1 MTIKDQVN
9 ELFEQQLSVW
19 EMARNNFEG
28 LKTVQIREFD
38 FDGFGVKVQFNPARM
53 VSSGAKVDAKTI
65 AQRKCFLCAANRPE
79 VQRGIEWRDY
89 DILINPFP
97 IFPRHLTIPRRE
109 HVDQQLVPYISDMFD
124 LARELPDFV
133 VFYNGPK
140 CGASAPDHMHFQA
153 GNADFL
159 PLVGDYFNLK
169 AQGKCTMQCTIDG
182 ADIYT
187 IDDYL
192 RVVYCIESCDR
203 DALRQAF
210 MKLYNSWVKEDGV
223 EPMMNVVCLY
233 KESTVNGQQSKV
245 EPLRPADTL
254 TLSSS
259 SLQGIMQA
267 SLPSALASSVSS
279 PKTGEEYL
287 GQQILT
293 SCPADTP
300 LKLGEECLAQQSAEG
315 KWYLFVIPRGAFRPW
330 QYTAEGDKQLLV
342 SPATVEVSGLFI
354 TPVKEH
360 FERITKEDVVDIL
373 TQCTIK

>member
-1 MTIKDQVN
+1 MNCELKLQEQVN

-79 VQRGIEWRDY
+79 VQRGIAWRDY

-97 IFPRHLTIPRRE
+97 IFTRHLTIPRRE
-109 HVDQQLVPYISDMFD
+109 HVDQQLVPYINDMFD
-124 LARELPDFV
+124 LARELTDFI

-169 AQGKCTMQCTIDG
+169 ADGKCTMHNAQFTIDG
-182 ADIYT
+182 VDIYT

-192 RVVYCIESCDR
+192 RVVYCIESADK
-203 DALRQAF
+203 DALREAF
-210 MKLYNSWVKEDGV
+210 MKLYNSLVEEEGV

-233 KESTVNGQQSKV
+233 
-245 EPLRPADTL
+245 R
-254 TLSSS
+254 
-259 SLQGIMQA
+259 
-267 SLPSALASSVSS
+267 
-279 PKTGEEYL
+279 
-287 GQQILT
+287 
-293 SCPADTP
+293 
-300 LKLGEECLAQQSAEG
+300 EG

-330 QYTAEGDKQLLV
+330 QYTAEGDEQLLV

-373 TQCTIK
+373 KQCTIECGMRSEE

>member
-1 MTIKDQVN
+1 MTIQDQVN

-38 FDGFGVKVQFNPARM
+38 FDGFAVKVQFNPARM

-169 AQGKCTMQCTIDG
+169 QAGRTEKVENVEEAET
-182 ADIYT
+182 YLLK
-187 IDDYL
+187 DYL
-192 RVVYCIESCDR
+192 RVVYCVESTDTE
-203 DALRQAF
+203 ALKESF
-210 MKLYNSWVKEDGV
+210 MKLYNSWIEKEDV

-233 KESTVNGQQSKV
+233 
-245 EPLRPADTL
+245 R
-254 TLSSS
+254 
-259 SLQGIMQA
+259 
-267 SLPSALASSVSS
+267 
-279 PKTGEEYL
+279 
-287 GQQILT
+287 
-293 SCPADTP
+293 
-300 LKLGEECLAQQSAEG
+300 EG

-373 TQCTIK
+373 TQCSY

>member
-1 MTIKDQVN
+1 MNCELGLKVN
-9 ELFEQQLSVW
+9 ELFDQQLSVW

-38 FDGFGVKVQFNPARM
+38 FDGFAVKVQFNPARM

-65 AQRKCFLCAANRPE
+65 AERKCFLCAANRPE

-97 IFPRHLTIPRRE
+97 IFTRHLTIPRRE
-109 HVDQQLVPYISDMFD
+109 HVDQRLVPYIADMFD
-124 LARELPDFV
+124 LARELTDFV

-159 PLVGDYFNLK
+159 PLVSDYFNLK
-169 AQGKCTMQCTIDG
+169 QVGRTELVET
-182 ADIYT
+182 ADTAETYLMK
-187 IDDYL
+187 DYL
-192 RVVYCIESCDR
+192 RVVYCIESA
-203 DALRQAF
+203 DAVALKEAF
-210 MKLYNSWVKEDGV
+210 MKLYNSWVVDADV

-233 KESTVNGQQSKV
+233 
-245 EPLRPADTL
+245 R
-254 TLSSS
+254 
-259 SLQGIMQA
+259 
-267 SLPSALASSVSS
+267 
-279 PKTGEEYL
+279 
-287 GQQILT
+287 
-293 SCPADTP
+293 
-300 LKLGEECLAQQSAEG
+300 EG

-330 QYTAEGDKQLLV
+330 QYTAEGDAQLLV

>member
-1 MTIKDQVN
+1 MTIKEQVN

-109 HVDQQLVPYISDMFD
+109 HVDQRLVPYISDMFD

-169 AQGKCTMQCTIDG
+169 QAGRTEKVENVEEAET
-182 ADIYT
+182 YLLK
-187 IDDYL
+187 DYL
-192 RVVYCIESCDR
+192 RVVYCVESTDTE
-203 DALRQAF
+203 ALKESF
-210 MKLYNSWVKEDGV
+210 MKLYNSWIEKEDV

-233 KESTVNGQQSKV
+233 
-245 EPLRPADTL
+245 R
-254 TLSSS
+254 
-259 SLQGIMQA
+259 
-267 SLPSALASSVSS
+267 
-279 PKTGEEYL
+279 
-287 GQQILT
+287 
-293 SCPADTP
+293 
-300 LKLGEECLAQQSAEG
+300 EG

>member
-1 MTIKDQVN
+1 
-9 ELFEQQLSVW
+9 
-19 EMARNNFEG
+19 
-28 LKTVQIREFD
+28 
-38 FDGFGVKVQFNPARM
+38 
-53 VSSGAKVDAKTI
+53 
-65 AQRKCFLCAANRPE
+65 
-79 VQRGIEWRDY
+79 
-89 DILINPFP
+89 
-97 IFPRHLTIPRRE
+97 LTIPRRE

-169 AQGKCTMQCTIDG
+169 GQGKCTMQCTIDG

-192 RVVYCIESCDR
+192 RVVYCIESADA
-203 DALRQAF
+203 DALKESF
-210 MKLYNSWVKEDGV
+210 MKLYNSWVKEEGV

-233 KESTVNGQQSKV
+233 KESTVNGQQS
-245 EPLRPADTL
+245 T
-254 TLSSS
+254 
-259 SLQGIMQA
+259 
-267 SLPSALASSVSS
+267 
-279 PKTGEEYL
+279 
-287 GQQILT
+287 
-293 SCPADTP
+293 
-300 LKLGEECLAQQSAEG
+300 EG
-315 KWYLFVIPRGAFRPW
+315 KWYLFIIPRGAFRPW

-373 TQCTIK
+373 EQCSIK

>member
-1 MTIKDQVN
+1 MTIQNQVN

-38 FDGFGVKVQFNPARM
+38 FDGFAVKVQFNPARM

-97 IFPRHLTIPRRE
+97 IFTRHLTIPRRE

-169 AQGKCTMQCTIDG
+169 QAGRTELVDAAG
-182 ADIYT
+182 ATNIYLLNN
-187 IDDYL
+187 YL
-192 RVVYCIESCDR
+192 RVVYCIESADA
-203 DALRQAF
+203 DALKEAF
-210 MKLYNSWVKEDGV
+210 MKLYNLWVKEEGV

-233 KESTVNGQQSKV
+233 KESTVNGQQS
-245 EPLRPADTL
+245 T
-254 TLSSS
+254 
-259 SLQGIMQA
+259 
-267 SLPSALASSVSS
+267 
-279 PKTGEEYL
+279 
-287 GQQILT
+287 
-293 SCPADTP
+293 
-300 LKLGEECLAQQSAEG
+300 EG

>member
-1 MTIKDQVN
+1 MNCELKLQDQVN

-38 FDGFGVKVQFNPARM
+38 FDGFAVKVQFNPARM

-97 IFPRHLTIPRRE
+97 IFTRHLTIPRRE
-109 HVDQQLVPYISDMFD
+109 HVDQQLLPYIVDMFD

-159 PLVGDYFNLK
+159 PLVADYFNLK
-169 AQGKCTMQCTIDG
+169 QSGRTDLVEQIESAETYLMNN
-182 ADIYT
+182 
-187 IDDYL
+187 YL
-192 RVVYCIESCDR
+192 RVVYCIESVNP
-203 DALRQAF
+203 DALKTAF
-210 MKLYNSWVKEDGV
+210 VKLYNSWIKEEGV

-233 KESTVNGQQSKV
+233 
-245 EPLRPADTL
+245 RD
-254 TLSSS
+254 
-259 SLQGIMQA
+259 
-267 SLPSALASSVSS
+267 
-279 PKTGEEYL
+279 
-287 GQQILT
+287 
-293 SCPADTP
+293 
-300 LKLGEECLAQQSAEG
+300 G

-330 QYTAEGDKQLLV
+330 QYTAEGDQQLLV

-360 FERITKEDVVDIL
+360 FERITKDDVVDIL
-373 TQCTIK
+373 NQCSY

>member
-1 MTIKDQVN
+1 MNCELGLKVN
-9 ELFEQQLSVW
+9 ELFDQQLSVW

-38 FDGFGVKVQFNPARM
+38 FDGFAVKVQFNPARM

-65 AQRKCFLCAANRPE
+65 AERKCFLCAANRPE

-97 IFPRHLTIPRRE
+97 IFTRHLTIPRRE
-109 HVDQQLVPYISDMFD
+109 HVDQRLVPYIADMFD
-124 LARELPDFV
+124 LARELTDFV

-159 PLVGDYFNLK
+159 PLVSDYFNLK
-169 AQGKCTMQCTIDG
+169 QVGRTELVET
-182 ADIYT
+182 ADTAETYLMK
-187 IDDYL
+187 DYL
-192 RVVYCIESCDR
+192 RVVYCIESA
-203 DALRQAF
+203 DAVALKEAF
-210 MKLYNSWVKEDGV
+210 MKLYNSWVVDADV

-233 KESTVNGQQSKV
+233 KQSTVNSQQT
-245 EPLRPADTL
+245 AD
-254 TLSSS
+254 
-259 SLQGIMQA
+259 
-267 SLPSALASSVSS
+267 
-279 PKTGEEYL
+279 
-287 GQQILT
+287 
-293 SCPADTP
+293 
-300 LKLGEECLAQQSAEG
+300 G

-373 TQCTIK
+373 TQCSIK

>member
-1 MTIKDQVN
+1 MTIQDQVN

-97 IFPRHLTIPRRE
+97 IFTRHLTIPRRE
-109 HVDQQLVPYISDMFD
+109 HVDQRLVPYISDMFD

-159 PLVGDYFNLK
+159 PLVSDYFNLK
-169 AQGKCTMQCTIDG
+169 AKGKCTKQCTIDG
-182 ADIYT
+182 ADVYT
-187 IDDYL
+187 IDNYL
-192 RVVYCIESCDR
+192 RVVYCIESADAE
-203 DALRQAF
+203 ALRQAF
-210 MKLYNSWVKEDGV
+210 MKLYNSWVKEEGV

-233 KESTVNGQQSKV
+233 
-245 EPLRPADTL
+245 RD
-254 TLSSS
+254 
-259 SLQGIMQA
+259 
-267 SLPSALASSVSS
+267 
-279 PKTGEEYL
+279 
-287 GQQILT
+287 
-293 SCPADTP
+293 
-300 LKLGEECLAQQSAEG
+300 G

-330 QYTAEGDKQLLV
+330 QYTAEGEKQLLV

-360 FERITKEDVVDIL
+360 FERITKDDVVDIL

>member
-1 MTIKDQVN
+1 MNCELGLKVN
-9 ELFEQQLSVW
+9 ELFDQQLSVW

-38 FDGFGVKVQFNPARM
+38 FDGFAVKVQFNPARM

-65 AQRKCFLCAANRPE
+65 AERKCFLCAANRPE

-97 IFPRHLTIPRRE
+97 IFTRHLTIPRRK
-109 HVDQQLVPYISDMFD
+109 HVDQRLVPYIADMFD
-124 LARELPDFV
+124 LARELTDFV

-159 PLVGDYFNLK
+159 PLVSDYFNLK
-169 AQGKCTMQCTIDG
+169 QVGRTELVET
-182 ADIYT
+182 ADTAETYLMK
-187 IDDYL
+187 DYL
-192 RVVYCIESCDR
+192 RVVYCIESA
-203 DALRQAF
+203 DAVALKEAF
-210 MKLYNSWVKEDGV
+210 MKLYNSWVVDADV

-233 KESTVNGQQSKV
+233 
-245 EPLRPADTL
+245 R
-254 TLSSS
+254 
-259 SLQGIMQA
+259 
-267 SLPSALASSVSS
+267 
-279 PKTGEEYL
+279 
-287 GQQILT
+287 
-293 SCPADTP
+293 
-300 LKLGEECLAQQSAEG
+300 EG

-330 QYTAEGDKQLLV
+330 QYTAEGGAQLLV

>member
-1 MTIKDQVN
+1 MTIQEKVN

-38 FDGFGVKVQFNPARM
+38 FNGFAVKVQFNPARM

-97 IFPRHLTIPRRE
+97 IFTRHLTIPRCE
-109 HVDQQLVPYISDMFD
+109 HVDQRLVPYISDMFD

-153 GNADFL
+153 GNAYFL

-169 AQGKCTMQCTIDG
+169 QMGRIELVG
-182 ADIYT
+182 AGDVAETYIMK
-187 IDDYL
+187 DYL
-192 RVVYCIESCDR
+192 RVVYCVESA
-203 DALRQAF
+203 DADELKEAF
-210 MKLYNSWVKEDGV
+210 MKLYNAWVKEEEV

-233 KESTVNGQQSKV
+233 
-245 EPLRPADTL
+245 RD
-254 TLSSS
+254 
-259 SLQGIMQA
+259 
-267 SLPSALASSVSS
+267 
-279 PKTGEEYL
+279 
-287 GQQILT
+287 
-293 SCPADTP
+293 
-300 LKLGEECLAQQSAEG
+300 G

>member
-1 MTIKDQVN
+1 MNCELGLKVN
-9 ELFEQQLSVW
+9 ELFDQQLSVW

-38 FDGFGVKVQFNPARM
+38 FDGFAVKVQFNPARM

-65 AQRKCFLCAANRPE
+65 AERKCFLCAANRPE

-97 IFPRHLTIPRRE
+97 IFTRHLTIPRRE
-109 HVDQQLVPYISDMFD
+109 HVDQRLVPYIADMFD
-124 LARELPDFV
+124 LARELTDFV

-159 PLVGDYFNLK
+159 PLVSDYFNLK
-169 AQGKCTMQCTIDG
+169 QVGRTELVET
-182 ADIYT
+182 ADTAETYLMK
-187 IDDYL
+187 DYL
-192 RVVYCIESCDR
+192 RVVYCIESA
-203 DALRQAF
+203 DAVALKEAF
-210 MKLYNSWVKEDGV
+210 MKLYNSWVVDADV

-233 KESTVNGQQSKV
+233 
-245 EPLRPADTL
+245 R
-254 TLSSS
+254 
-259 SLQGIMQA
+259 
-267 SLPSALASSVSS
+267 
-279 PKTGEEYL
+279 
-287 GQQILT
+287 
-293 SCPADTP
+293 
-300 LKLGEECLAQQSAEG
+300 EG

-373 TQCTIK
+373 IQCTIK

>member
-1 MTIKDQVN
+1 MNCELGLKVN
-9 ELFEQQLSVW
+9 ELFDQQLSVW

-38 FDGFGVKVQFNPARM
+38 FDGFAVKVQFNPARM

-65 AQRKCFLCAANRPE
+65 AERKCFLCAANRPE

-97 IFPRHLTIPRRE
+97 IFTRHLTIPRRE
-109 HVDQQLVPYISDMFD
+109 HVDQRLVPYIADMFD
-124 LARELPDFV
+124 LARELTDFV

-159 PLVGDYFNLK
+159 PLVSDYFNLK
-169 AQGKCTMQCTIDG
+169 QVGRTELVET
-182 ADIYT
+182 ADTAETYLMK
-187 IDDYL
+187 DYL
-192 RVVYCIESCDR
+192 RVVYCIESA
-203 DALRQAF
+203 DAVALKEAF
-210 MKLYNSWVKEDGV
+210 MKLYNSWVVDADV

-233 KESTVNGQQSKV
+233 
-245 EPLRPADTL
+245 R
-254 TLSSS
+254 
-259 SLQGIMQA
+259 
-267 SLPSALASSVSS
+267 
-279 PKTGEEYL
+279 
-287 GQQILT
+287 
-293 SCPADTP
+293 
-300 LKLGEECLAQQSAEG
+300 EG

-373 TQCTIK
+373 KQCTIK

>member
-1 MTIKDQVN
+1 MNCELGLKVN
-9 ELFEQQLSVW
+9 ELFDQQLSVW

-28 LKTVQIREFD
+28 LKIVQIREFD
-38 FDGFGVKVQFNPARM
+38 FDGFAVKVQFNPARM

-65 AQRKCFLCAANRPE
+65 AERKCFLCAANRPE

-97 IFPRHLTIPRRE
+97 IFTRHLTIPRRE
-109 HVDQQLVPYISDMFD
+109 HVDQRLVPYIADMFD
-124 LARELPDFV
+124 LARELTDFV

-159 PLVGDYFNLK
+159 PLVSDYFNLK
-169 AQGKCTMQCTIDG
+169 QVGRTELVET
-182 ADIYT
+182 ADTAEIYLMK
-187 IDDYL
+187 DYL
-192 RVVYCIESCDR
+192 RVVYCIESA
-203 DALRQAF
+203 DAVALKEAF
-210 MKLYNSWVKEDGV
+210 MKLYNSWVVDADV

-233 KESTVNGQQSKV
+233 
-245 EPLRPADTL
+245 R
-254 TLSSS
+254 
-259 SLQGIMQA
+259 
-267 SLPSALASSVSS
+267 
-279 PKTGEEYL
+279 
-287 GQQILT
+287 
-293 SCPADTP
+293 
-300 LKLGEECLAQQSAEG
+300 EG

>member
-1 MTIKDQVN
+1 MTIQEQVN

-97 IFPRHLTIPRRE
+97 IFTRHLTIPRRE
-109 HVDQQLVPYISDMFD
+109 HVDQQLVPYICDMFD
-124 LARELPDFV
+124 LARELTDFV

-169 AQGKCTMQCTIDG
+169 SKGKCTMHNAQCTIG
-182 ADIYT
+182 GVDIYT

-192 RVVYCIESCDR
+192 RVVYCIESADK
-203 DALRQAF
+203 DALHEAF
-210 MKLYNSWVKEDGV
+210 MKLYNSLVKEEGV

-233 KESTVNGQQSKV
+233 
-245 EPLRPADTL
+245 R
-254 TLSSS
+254 
-259 SLQGIMQA
+259 
-267 SLPSALASSVSS
+267 
-279 PKTGEEYL
+279 
-287 GQQILT
+287 
-293 SCPADTP
+293 
-300 LKLGEECLAQQSAEG
+300 EG
-315 KWYLFVIPRGAFRPW
+315 RWYLFMIPRGAFRPW
-330 QYTAEGDKQLLV
+330 QYTAEGDEQLLV

-373 TQCTIK
+373 NQCTIK

>member
-1 MTIKDQVN
+1 MTIQEKVN

-38 FDGFGVKVQFNPARM
+38 FNGFAVKVQFNPARM

-97 IFPRHLTIPRRE
+97 IFTRHLTIPRRE

-169 AQGKCTMQCTIDG
+169 QAGRTELVDAAG
-182 ADIYT
+182 ATNTYLLNN
-187 IDDYL
+187 YL
-192 RVVYCIESCDR
+192 RVVYCIESADA
-203 DALRQAF
+203 DALKEAF
-210 MKLYNSWVKEDGV
+210 MKLYNLWVKEEGV

-233 KESTVNGQQSKV
+233 KESTVNGQQS
-245 EPLRPADTL
+245 T
-254 TLSSS
+254 
-259 SLQGIMQA
+259 
-267 SLPSALASSVSS
+267 
-279 PKTGEEYL
+279 
-287 GQQILT
+287 
-293 SCPADTP
+293 
-300 LKLGEECLAQQSAEG
+300 EG

-360 FERITKEDVVDIL
+360 FERITKDDVVDIL
-373 TQCTIK
+373 SQCTIK

>member
-1 MTIKDQVN
+1 MNCELGLKVN
-9 ELFEQQLSVW
+9 ELFDQQLSVW

-38 FDGFGVKVQFNPARM
+38 FDGFAVKVQFNPARM

-65 AQRKCFLCAANRPE
+65 AERKCFLCAANRPE

-97 IFPRHLTIPRRE
+97 IFTRHLTIPRRE
-109 HVDQQLVPYISDMFD
+109 HVDQRLVPYIADMFD
-124 LARELPDFV
+124 LARELTDFV

-159 PLVGDYFNLK
+159 PLVSDYFNLK
-169 AQGKCTMQCTIDG
+169 QVGRTELVET
-182 ADIYT
+182 ADTAETYLMK
-187 IDDYL
+187 DYL
-192 RVVYCIESCDR
+192 RVVYCIESA
-203 DALRQAF
+203 DAVALKEAF
-210 MKLYNSWVKEDGV
+210 MKLYNSWVVDADV

-233 KESTVNGQQSKV
+233 RQSTVDSQQT
-245 EPLRPADTL
+245 AD
-254 TLSSS
+254 
-259 SLQGIMQA
+259 
-267 SLPSALASSVSS
+267 
-279 PKTGEEYL
+279 
-287 GQQILT
+287 
-293 SCPADTP
+293 
-300 LKLGEECLAQQSAEG
+300 G

>member
-1 MTIKDQVN
+1 MNCELKLQEQVN

-28 LKTVQIREFD
+28 LKTVQIREFN

-124 LARELPDFV
+124 LARELTDFV

-169 AQGKCTMQCTIDG
+169 GQGKCTMQCTIDG

-233 KESTVNGQQSKV
+233 KESTVNGQQS
-245 EPLRPADTL
+245 
-254 TLSSS
+254 
-259 SLQGIMQA
+259 
-267 SLPSALASSVSS
+267 
-279 PKTGEEYL
+279 
-287 GQQILT
+287 
-293 SCPADTP
+293 
-300 LKLGEECLAQQSAEG
+300 AEG

>member
-1 MTIKDQVN
+1 MTIKEQVN

-97 IFPRHLTIPRRE
+97 IFTRHLTIPRRE
-109 HVDQQLVPYISDMFD
+109 HVDQRLVPYISDMFD
-124 LARELPDFV
+124 LARELTDFV

-159 PLVGDYFNLK
+159 PLVGDYFALK
-169 AQGKCTMQCTIDG
+169 AKGQCTMHNAQCTIDG

-203 DALRQAF
+203 DALCQAF
-210 MKLYNSWVKEDGV
+210 MKLYNSWVKEEGV

-233 KESTVNGQQSKV
+233 KESTVNGQQSMV

-279 PKTGEEYL
+279 PKTGEEYS
-287 GQQILT
+287 GQQST
-293 SCPADTP
+293 
-300 LKLGEECLAQQSAEG
+300 EG
-315 KWYLFVIPRGAFRPW
+315 KWYLFIIPRGAFRPW

-373 TQCTIK
+373 EQCSIK

>member
-1 MTIKDQVN
+1 MNCELKLQQQVN

-109 HVDQQLVPYISDMFD
+109 HVDQRLVPYISDMFD

-169 AQGKCTMQCTIDG
+169 SQGKCTMHNAQFTIDG
-182 ADIYT
+182 VDIYT

-203 DALRQAF
+203 DALCQAF
-210 MKLYNSWVKEDGV
+210 MKLYNSWVKEEGV

-233 KESTVNGQQSKV
+233 
-245 EPLRPADTL
+245 R
-254 TLSSS
+254 
-259 SLQGIMQA
+259 
-267 SLPSALASSVSS
+267 
-279 PKTGEEYL
+279 
-287 GQQILT
+287 
-293 SCPADTP
+293 
-300 LKLGEECLAQQSAEG
+300 EG

-330 QYTAEGDKQLLV
+330 QYIAEGDKQLLV

-373 TQCTIK
+373 TQCTINKE

>member
-1 MTIKDQVN
+1 MNCELGLKVN
-9 ELFEQQLSVW
+9 ELFDQQLSVW

-38 FDGFGVKVQFNPARM
+38 FDGFAVKVQFNPARM

-65 AQRKCFLCAANRPE
+65 AERKCFLCAANRPE

-97 IFPRHLTIPRRE
+97 IFTRHLTIPRRE
-109 HVDQQLVPYISDMFD
+109 HVDQRLVPYIADMFD
-124 LARELPDFV
+124 LARELTDFV

-159 PLVGDYFNLK
+159 PLVSNYFNLK
-169 AQGKCTMQCTIDG
+169 QVGRTELVET
-182 ADIYT
+182 ADTAETYLIK
-187 IDDYL
+187 DYL
-192 RVVYCIESCDR
+192 RVVYCIESA
-203 DALRQAF
+203 DAVALKEAF
-210 MKLYNSWVKEDGV
+210 MKLYNSWVVDADV

-233 KESTVNGQQSKV
+233 
-245 EPLRPADTL
+245 R
-254 TLSSS
+254 
-259 SLQGIMQA
+259 
-267 SLPSALASSVSS
+267 
-279 PKTGEEYL
+279 
-287 GQQILT
+287 
-293 SCPADTP
+293 
-300 LKLGEECLAQQSAEG
+300 EG

>member
-1 MTIKDQVN
+1 MTIQEKVN

-38 FDGFGVKVQFNPARM
+38 FDGFAVKVQFNPARM

-97 IFPRHLTIPRRE
+97 IFTRHLTIPRRE

-169 AQGKCTMQCTIDG
+169 QMGRIELVG
-182 ADIYT
+182 AGDVAETYIMK
-187 IDDYL
+187 DYL
-192 RVVYCIESCDR
+192 RVVYCVESA
-203 DALRQAF
+203 DADELKEAF
-210 MKLYNSWVKEDGV
+210 MKLYNAWVKEEEA

-233 KESTVNGQQSKV
+233 
-245 EPLRPADTL
+245 RD
-254 TLSSS
+254 
-259 SLQGIMQA
+259 
-267 SLPSALASSVSS
+267 
-279 PKTGEEYL
+279 
-287 GQQILT
+287 
-293 SCPADTP
+293 
-300 LKLGEECLAQQSAEG
+300 G

>member
-1 MTIKDQVN
+1 MNCELGLKVN
-9 ELFEQQLSVW
+9 ELFDQQLSVW

-38 FDGFGVKVQFNPARM
+38 FDGFAVKVQFNPARM

-65 AQRKCFLCAANRPE
+65 AERKCFLCAANRPE

-97 IFPRHLTIPRRE
+97 IFTRHLTIPRRE
-109 HVDQQLVPYISDMFD
+109 HVDQRLVPYIADMFD
-124 LARELPDFV
+124 LARELTDFV

-159 PLVGDYFNLK
+159 PLVSDYFNLK
-169 AQGKCTMQCTIDG
+169 QVGRTELVET
-182 ADIYT
+182 ADTAETYLMK
-187 IDDYL
+187 DYL
-192 RVVYCIESCDR
+192 RVVYCIESA
-203 DALRQAF
+203 DAVALKEAF
-210 MKLYNSWVKEDGV
+210 MKLYNSWVVDADV

-233 KESTVNGQQSKV
+233 
-245 EPLRPADTL
+245 R
-254 TLSSS
+254 
-259 SLQGIMQA
+259 
-267 SLPSALASSVSS
+267 
-279 PKTGEEYL
+279 
-287 GQQILT
+287 
-293 SCPADTP
+293 
-300 LKLGEECLAQQSAEG
+300 EG

-330 QYTAEGDKQLLV
+330 QYTAEGDKQLLI

>member
-1 MTIKDQVN
+1 MTIQDQVN

-109 HVDQQLVPYISDMFD
+109 HVDQRLVPYISDMFD

-169 AQGKCTMQCTIDG
+169 QAGRTEKVENVEEAET
-182 ADIYT
+182 YLLK
-187 IDDYL
+187 DYL
-192 RVVYCIESCDR
+192 RVVYCVESTDTE
-203 DALRQAF
+203 ALKESF
-210 MKLYNSWVKEDGV
+210 MKLYNSWIEKEDV

-233 KESTVNGQQSKV
+233 KESTVNGQQS
-245 EPLRPADTL
+245 T
-254 TLSSS
+254 
-259 SLQGIMQA
+259 
-267 SLPSALASSVSS
+267 
-279 PKTGEEYL
+279 
-287 GQQILT
+287 
-293 SCPADTP
+293 
-300 LKLGEECLAQQSAEG
+300 EG
-315 KWYLFVIPRGAFRPW
+315 KWYLFIIPRGAFRPW

>member
-1 MTIKDQVN
+1 MNCELKLQEKVN

-38 FDGFGVKVQFNPARM
+38 FDGFAVKVQFNPARM

-97 IFPRHLTIPRRE
+97 IFTRHLTIPRRE

-159 PLVGDYFNLK
+159 PLVDDYFNLK
-169 AQGKCTMQCTIDG
+169 QAGRTELVDAVG
-182 ADIYT
+182 ATNTYLLNN
-187 IDDYL
+187 YL
-192 RVVYCIESCDR
+192 RVVYCIESADA
-203 DALRQAF
+203 DALKEAF
-210 MKLYNSWVKEDGV
+210 MKLYNLWVKEEGV

-233 KESTVNGQQSKV
+233 
-245 EPLRPADTL
+245 RDA
-254 TLSSS
+254 
-259 SLQGIMQA
+259 
-267 SLPSALASSVSS
+267 
-279 PKTGEEYL
+279 
-287 GQQILT
+287 
-293 SCPADTP
+293 
-300 LKLGEECLAQQSAEG
+300 
-315 KWYLFVIPRGAFRPW
+315 KWYLFIIPRGAFRPW

-373 TQCTIK
+373 TQCSY

>member
-1 MTIKDQVN
+1 MNCELKLQEQVN

-38 FDGFGVKVQFNPARM
+38 FDGFAVKVQFNPARM

-65 AQRKCFLCAANRPE
+65 AERKCFLCAANRPE

-97 IFPRHLTIPRRE
+97 IFTRHLTIPRRE
-109 HVDQQLVPYISDMFD
+109 HVDQRLVPYISDMFD

-169 AQGKCTMQCTIDG
+169 GAGKTELVESAEKVDTYLIK
-182 ADIYT
+182 
-187 IDDYL
+187 DYL
-192 RVVYCIESCDR
+192 RVVYCLEAT
-203 DALRQAF
+203 DAVALKDAF
-210 MKLYNSWVKEDGV
+210 MKLYNSWVTDADV

-233 KESTVNGQQSKV
+233 
-245 EPLRPADTL
+245 RD
-254 TLSSS
+254 
-259 SLQGIMQA
+259 
-267 SLPSALASSVSS
+267 
-279 PKTGEEYL
+279 
-287 GQQILT
+287 
-293 SCPADTP
+293 
-300 LKLGEECLAQQSAEG
+300 G

-373 TQCTIK
+373 TQCTINKE

>member
-1 MTIKDQVN
+1 MTIQEKVN

-38 FDGFGVKVQFNPARM
+38 FDGFAVKVQFNPARM

-97 IFPRHLTIPRRE
+97 IFTRHLTIPRRE

-169 AQGKCTMQCTIDG
+169 QAGRIEKVENVEG
-182 ADIYT
+182 AETYLLK
-187 IDDYL
+187 DYL
-192 RVVYCIESCDR
+192 RVVYCVESTDTE
-203 DALRQAF
+203 ALKEAF
-210 MKLYNSWVKEDGV
+210 MKLYNSWVKEEGV

-233 KESTVNGQQSKV
+233 
-245 EPLRPADTL
+245 RD
-254 TLSSS
+254 
-259 SLQGIMQA
+259 
-267 SLPSALASSVSS
+267 
-279 PKTGEEYL
+279 
-287 GQQILT
+287 
-293 SCPADTP
+293 
-300 LKLGEECLAQQSAEG
+300 G

-330 QYTAEGDKQLLV
+330 QYTAEGDQQLLV

-360 FERITKEDVVDIL
+360 FERITKENVVDIL

>member
-1 MTIKDQVN
+1 MNCELKLQQQVN

-79 VQRGIEWRDY
+79 VQRGIAWRDY

-97 IFPRHLTIPRRE
+97 IFTRHLTIPRRE

-124 LARELPDFV
+124 LARELTDFV

-169 AQGKCTMQCTIDG
+169 SKGKCTMHNAQCTIG
-182 ADIYT
+182 GVDIYT

-192 RVVYCIESCDR
+192 RVVYCIESADK
-203 DALRQAF
+203 DALHEAF
-210 MKLYNSWVKEDGV
+210 MKLYNSLVKEEGV

-233 KESTVNGQQSKV
+233 KESTVNSQQS
-245 EPLRPADTL
+245 T
-254 TLSSS
+254 
-259 SLQGIMQA
+259 
-267 SLPSALASSVSS
+267 
-279 PKTGEEYL
+279 
-287 GQQILT
+287 
-293 SCPADTP
+293 
-300 LKLGEECLAQQSAEG
+300 EG
-315 KWYLFVIPRGAFRPW
+315 RWYLFVIPRGAFRPW
-330 QYTAEGDKQLLV
+330 QYTAEGDEQLLV

-373 TQCTIK
+373 KQCTIK

>member
-1 MTIKDQVN
+1 MNCELGLKVN
-9 ELFEQQLSVW
+9 ELFDQQLSVW

-38 FDGFGVKVQFNPARM
+38 FDGFAVKVQFNPARM

-65 AQRKCFLCAANRPE
+65 AERKCFLCAANRPE

-97 IFPRHLTIPRRE
+97 IFIRHLTIPRRE
-109 HVDQQLVPYISDMFD
+109 HVDQRLVPYIADMFD
-124 LARELPDFV
+124 LARELTDFV

-159 PLVGDYFNLK
+159 PLVSDYFNLK
-169 AQGKCTMQCTIDG
+169 QVGRTELVET
-182 ADIYT
+182 ADTAETYLMK
-187 IDDYL
+187 DYL
-192 RVVYCIESCDR
+192 RVVYCIESA
-203 DALRQAF
+203 DAVALKEAF
-210 MKLYNSWVKEDGV
+210 MKLYNSWVVDADV

-233 KESTVNGQQSKV
+233 
-245 EPLRPADTL
+245 R
-254 TLSSS
+254 
-259 SLQGIMQA
+259 
-267 SLPSALASSVSS
+267 
-279 PKTGEEYL
+279 
-287 GQQILT
+287 
-293 SCPADTP
+293 
-300 LKLGEECLAQQSAEG
+300 EG

>member
-1 MTIKDQVN
+1 MNCELGLKVN
-9 ELFEQQLSVW
+9 ELFDQQLSVW

-38 FDGFGVKVQFNPARM
+38 FDGFAVKVQFNPARM

-65 AQRKCFLCAANRPE
+65 AERKCFLCAANRPE

-97 IFPRHLTIPRRE
+97 IFTRHLTIPRRE
-109 HVDQQLVPYISDMFD
+109 HVDQRLVPYIADMFD
-124 LARELPDFV
+124 LARELTDFV

-159 PLVGDYFNLK
+159 PLVSDYFNLK
-169 AQGKCTMQCTIDG
+169 QVGRTELVET
-182 ADIYT
+182 ADTAETYLMK
-187 IDDYL
+187 DYL
-192 RVVYCIESCDR
+192 RVVYCIESA
-203 DALRQAF
+203 DAVALKEAF
-210 MKLYNSWVKEDGV
+210 MKLYNSWVVDADV

-233 KESTVNGQQSKV
+233 RQSTV
-245 EPLRPADTL
+245 D
-254 TLSSS
+254 
-259 SLQGIMQA
+259 
-267 SLPSALASSVSS
+267 
-279 PKTGEEYL
+279 
-287 GQQILT
+287 GQQI
-293 SCPADTP
+293 AD
-300 LKLGEECLAQQSAEG
+300 G

-330 QYTAEGDKQLLV
+330 QYTAEGDAQLLV

>member
-1 MTIKDQVN
+1 MTIQEQVN

-28 LKTVQIREFD
+28 LKSVQIREFD

-97 IFPRHLTIPRRE
+97 IFPRHLTIPRHE

-169 AQGKCTMQCTIDG
+169 SKGKCTMQGTIDG

-192 RVVYCIESCDR
+192 RVVYCVESADR
-203 DALRQAF
+203 EALKGAF
-210 MKLYNSWVKEDGV
+210 MKLYNSWVVGTQRAASYKEQGAGSREQEVEQSNDKMI

-233 KESTVNGQQSKV
+233 KESTVNGQQS
-245 EPLRPADTL
+245 T
-254 TLSSS
+254 
-259 SLQGIMQA
+259 
-267 SLPSALASSVSS
+267 
-279 PKTGEEYL
+279 
-287 GQQILT
+287 
-293 SCPADTP
+293 
-300 LKLGEECLAQQSAEG
+300 EG
-315 KWYLFVIPRGAFRPW
+315 KWYLFIIPRGAFRPW
-330 QYTAEGDKQLLV
+330 QYTAEGAKQLLV

-373 TQCTIK
+373 TQCSY

>member
-1 MTIKDQVN
+1 MNCELGLKVN
-9 ELFEQQLSVW
+9 ELFDQQLSVW

-38 FDGFGVKVQFNPARM
+38 FDGFAVKVQFNPARM

-65 AQRKCFLCAANRPE
+65 AERKCFLCAANRPE

-97 IFPRHLTIPRRE
+97 IFTRHLTIPRRK
-109 HVDQQLVPYISDMFD
+109 HVDQRLVPYIADMFD
-124 LARELPDFV
+124 LARELTDFV

-159 PLVGDYFNLK
+159 PLVSDYFNLK
-169 AQGKCTMQCTIDG
+169 QVGRTELVET
-182 ADIYT
+182 ADTAETYLMK
-187 IDDYL
+187 DYL
-192 RVVYCIESCDR
+192 RVVYCIESA
-203 DALRQAF
+203 DAVALTEAF
-210 MKLYNSWVKEDGV
+210 MNLYNSWVVDADV

-233 KESTVNGQQSKV
+233 
-245 EPLRPADTL
+245 R
-254 TLSSS
+254 
-259 SLQGIMQA
+259 
-267 SLPSALASSVSS
+267 
-279 PKTGEEYL
+279 
-287 GQQILT
+287 
-293 SCPADTP
+293 
-300 LKLGEECLAQQSAEG
+300 EG

-330 QYTAEGDKQLLV
+330 QYTAEGGAQLLV

>member
-1 MTIKDQVN
+1 MTIQDQVK
-9 ELFEQQLSVW
+9 ELFDQQLSVW

-38 FDGFGVKVQFNPARM
+38 FDGFAVKVQFNPARM

-65 AQRKCFLCAANRPE
+65 AERKCFLCAANRPE

-97 IFPRHLTIPRRE
+97 IFTRHLTIPRRE
-109 HVDQQLVPYISDMFD
+109 HVDQRLVPYIADMFD
-124 LARELPDFV
+124 LARELTDYV

-159 PLVGDYFNLK
+159 PLVADYFNLK
-169 AQGKCTMQCTIDG
+169 QAGRTELTDA
-182 ADIYT
+182 ADAVETYIMK
-187 IDDYL
+187 DYL
-192 RVVYCIESCDR
+192 RVVYCLEATDA
-203 DALRQAF
+203 DALKAAF
-210 MKLYNSWVKEDGV
+210 MKLYNTWVKEDGV

-233 KESTVNGQQSKV
+233 
-245 EPLRPADTL
+245 RD
-254 TLSSS
+254 
-259 SLQGIMQA
+259 
-267 SLPSALASSVSS
+267 
-279 PKTGEEYL
+279 
-287 GQQILT
+287 
-293 SCPADTP
+293 
-300 LKLGEECLAQQSAEG
+300 G

-360 FERITKEDVVDIL
+360 FDRITKDDVIDIL
-373 TQCTIK
+373 TQCSY

>member
-9 ELFEQQLSVW
+9 ELFEQQLLVW

-28 LKTVQIREFD
+28 LKSVQIREFD

-109 HVDQQLVPYISDMFD
+109 HVDQQLVPYIGDMFD

-153 GNADFL
+153 GNSDFL

-169 AQGKCTMQCTIDG
+169 LQGKCTMHNAQCIIDG
-182 ADIYT
+182 VDIYT
-187 IDDYL
+187 IDNYL
-192 RVVYCIESCDR
+192 RVVYCVESADR
-203 DALRQAF
+203 DALKEVFLR
-210 MKLYNSWVKEDGV
+210 LYNSWVKEESV

-233 KESTVNGQQSKV
+233 KESIVNGQQS
-245 EPLRPADTL
+245 T
-254 TLSSS
+254 
-259 SLQGIMQA
+259 
-267 SLPSALASSVSS
+267 
-279 PKTGEEYL
+279 
-287 GQQILT
+287 
-293 SCPADTP
+293 
-300 LKLGEECLAQQSAEG
+300 EG
-315 KWYLFVIPRGAFRPW
+315 KWYLFIIPRGAFRPW
-330 QYTAEGDKQLLV
+330 QYTAEGNKQLLV

-360 FERITKEDVVDIL
+360 FERITKEDVIDIL

>member
-1 MTIKDQVN
+1 MTIKEQVN

-65 AQRKCFLCAANRPE
+65 AQRKCFLCATNRPE

-109 HVDQQLVPYISDMFD
+109 HVDQRLVPYISDMFD

-169 AQGKCTMQCTIDG
+169 ADGKCTMHNAQFTIDG
-182 ADIYT
+182 VDVYT
-187 IDDYL
+187 IDNYL
-192 RVVYCIESCDR
+192 REVYCIESCDR
-203 DALRQAF
+203 DALCQAF
-210 MKLYNSWVKEDGV
+210 MKLYNSWVKEEGV

-233 KESTVNGQQSKV
+233 
-245 EPLRPADTL
+245 R
-254 TLSSS
+254 
-259 SLQGIMQA
+259 
-267 SLPSALASSVSS
+267 
-279 PKTGEEYL
+279 
-287 GQQILT
+287 
-293 SCPADTP
+293 
-300 LKLGEECLAQQSAEG
+300 EG

-373 TQCTIK
+373 SQCTIK